1 MPGELQCARDLKKV
15 LYIPQLLCNF
25 WYALINPFLPS
36 PNLHLIG
43 QPSACSL
50 CIWLFCL
57 FLHFVLLIP
66 HIGIFWCGLRPTVS
80 VVFWMQWT
88 NSHGLLKSCGEKGWH
103 GHSLSERVPQPLP
116 GQAFIAFSGSKT
128 SRKVLIHYA
137 QVCFRWLPFTDN
149 KEKDVANP
157 REKVVELVSLH
168 PWEV

>member
-1 MPGELQCARDLKKV
+1 MPEELQCARDLKKV

-80 VVFWMQWT
+80 MVFWMQWT

-103 GHSLSERVPQPLP
+103 GHSLSERVPQALP
-116 GQAFIAFSGSKT
+116 GQAFIAFLG
-128 SRKVLIHYA
+128 A
-137 QVCFRWLPFTDN
+137 
-149 KEKDVANP
+149 
-157 REKVVELVSLH
+157 LH
-168 PWEV
+168 QGRSSFIMHRFALGDYLLQITKKRMLQIQGKKLLN